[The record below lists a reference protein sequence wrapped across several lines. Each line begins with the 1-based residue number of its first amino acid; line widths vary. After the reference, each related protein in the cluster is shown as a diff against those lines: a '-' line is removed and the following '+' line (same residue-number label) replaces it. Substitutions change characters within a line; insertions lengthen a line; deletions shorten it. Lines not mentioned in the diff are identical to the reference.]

1 LAGLV
6 LLASYD
12 GFLTNGQNFYLYLD
26 PRSNKFGF
34 IPWDLDHAWGGFPFV
49 GTAPTRERASI
60 WKPWAHQNRF
70 LERVMAVE
78 EFRRIYRR
86 RLEEL
91 FETKFVP
98 ERLYQ
103 KIDEAGTVIRSAVA
117 AESDFRLK
125 RFDQALSTN
134 WLEGPRDGEPIGPKR
149 PVRQLK
155 RYITN
160 RAKSVREQLDGKSEG
175 IVLQMS
181 SPNRR

>member
-1 LAGLV
+1 RFDSKKIPIFKPVTYDLFQDLGDDWAAYADIYDLKTKATVEQQRRVIELARLVTRADDPEFGRRIGEYLDLDEFAGFLAGLV

-91 FETKFVP
+91 LETKFVP
-98 ERLYQ
+98 
-103 KIDEAGTVIRSAVA
+103 
-117 AESDFRLK
+117 
-125 RFDQALSTN
+125 
-134 WLEGPRDGEPIGPKR
+134 
-149 PVRQLK
+149 
-155 RYITN
+155 
-160 RAKSVREQLDGKSEG
+160 
-175 IVLQMS
+175 
-181 SPNRR
+181 